1 MRIAVVDG
9 QGGGIGKHIIE
20 KIRREIGEDIDILAL
35 ATNALATSLMLKAGA
50 NEGASGENAI
60 IYNCPRVDL
69 IVGPMGIIIPHS
81 MLGEIT
87 PQIAEAIAS
96 SQVPKMLLPV
106 LKGDVE
112 LVGLAGE
119 PLPHLVTRLVDR
131 IKELPGS
138 CKV

>member
-1 MRIAVVDG
+1 
-9 QGGGIGKHIIE
+9 
-20 KIRREIGEDIDILAL
+20 
-35 ATNALATSLMLKAGA
+35 
-50 NEGASGENAI
+50 
-60 IYNCPRVDL
+60 
-69 IVGPMGIIIPHS
+69 

>member
-1 MRIAVVDG
+1 MRIAVIDG
-9 QGGGIGKHIIE
+9 QGGGIGKHITE

-96 SQVPKMLLPV
+96 SQAPKMLLPV
-106 LKGDVE
+106 LKSDVE
-112 LVGLAGE
+112 LVGLPGE

-131 IKELPGS
+131 IKERLI
-138 CKV
+138 